1 MGKLDD
7 KVALVTGGNRGIG
20 KAIAAELAKEGA
32 KVVIAARDQKLL
44 KTAAVELSRNGN
56 QVLGVPADVSD
67 EEQVKALYAQILEC
81 FGTVDILI
89 NNAGAFDGGPVE
101 DVSLEEWNRV
111 IGACLTGPFLCTR
124 EAFRIMKQKGGG
136 RIINIGSISAQ
147 RTRDQSS
154 PYTSAKH
161 GVWGLT
167 QATALEGRAHG
178 IVVSALHP
186 GNTLVERRMNSDKAS
201 DTEPMMTAQE
211 LAEVAVQMAAMPPHI
226 NFLEAIVLPT
236 TQDYIGRG

>member
-20 KAIAAELAKEGA
+20 KAIAAGLAKEGA
-32 KVVIAARDQKLL
+32 KVVIAARDKKLL
-44 KTAAVELSRNGN
+44 KTAALDLSRDGN
-56 QVLGVPADVSD
+56 QVLGVPADISD

-111 IGACLTGPFLCTR
+111 IGVCLTGPFLCTR
-124 EAFRIMKQKGGG
+124 EAFRIMKPKGGG

-147 RTRDQSS
+147 RTRDQSA

-186 GNTLVERRMNSDKAS
+186 GNTMVERRMDSDKVS
-201 DTEPMMTAQE
+201 DAEPMMTAAE
-211 LAEVAVQMAAMPPHI
+211 LAEVAVQMASMPPHI

-236 TQDYIGRG
+236 TQEYIGRG